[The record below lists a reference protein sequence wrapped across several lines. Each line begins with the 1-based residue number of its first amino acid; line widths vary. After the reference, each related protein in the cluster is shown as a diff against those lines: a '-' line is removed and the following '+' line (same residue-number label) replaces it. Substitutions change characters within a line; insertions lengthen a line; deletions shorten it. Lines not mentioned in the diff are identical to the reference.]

1 MIAVFGAGAIG
12 CWVGGK
18 LATGGA
24 DITLVGRARIMGE
37 LADGLVVSE
46 LAGAPVTAR
55 VTASTEASA
64 AAAAELVLV
73 TVKSA
78 QTAEAATALDRVLP
92 DGAIVVSLQNGVR
105 NADVLRAGLPR
116 CRVLA
121 AMVPFNVIRRGLGA
135 YHRASAGA
143 LRIEDAP
150 AAQPMVDACRAA
162 GLALERRADMPAV
175 QWGKLVMN
183 LNNAINAL
191 AGVPLAAELAQRAY
205 RRCLAAAQAEALDLL
220 AAARIDVARLTMIPP
235 RWMPKLLAIPDRVFA
250 RLLPVVV
257 PIDAHARSS
266 MWDDLEAGR
275 PTEIDHLQGEVVTL
289 AERLG
294 RAAPINAALV
304 RLVRAAETGGRR
316 DYSGDEL
323 ARELALTSTASA

>member
-220 AAARIDVARLTMIPP
+220 AAARI
-235 RWMPKLLAIPDRVFA
+235 
-250 RLLPVVV
+250 
-257 PIDAHARSS
+257 
-266 MWDDLEAGR
+266 
-275 PTEIDHLQGEVVTL
+275 
-289 AERLG
+289 
-294 RAAPINAALV
+294 
-304 RLVRAAETGGRR
+304 
-316 DYSGDEL
+316 
-323 ARELALTSTASA
+323 